1 MKNCEKS
8 HHIGYEVVKIL
19 HVREKIY
26 VHVKHA
32 KDSSSLPLCP
42 LQDKVDCT
50 DYDFDVDGHYT
61 YIICTWISNFC
72 AYNT

>member
-50 DYDFDVDGHYT
+50 DYDFDVDGPLYLDNL
-61 YIICTWISNFC
+61 YMN
-72 AYNT
+72 